1 MASAARRLITVDEF
15 LTLGFDP
22 AVKAELSNGV
32 IHVIRMMGGGSSA
45 HARVQ
50 GNIFAALF
58 VKLKGSG
65 CRPFGPDMGVRSH
78 EFSMRLPDV
87 SVFCGR
93 TGNQQDELVVFDDP
107 KMLVEV
113 LSPSTAREDEQIK
126 LPEYMAIPSNNI
138 IMYVDPIVET
148 VRLYKRD
155 DRRGWSGGDVARGAT
170 IELETLGVVLTWEE
184 IFSRD

>member
-15 LTLGFDP
+15 LRLEFDP

-32 IHVIRMMGGGSSA
+32 IHVVRMMGGGSSA

-58 VKLKGSG
+58 VKLRGSG
-65 CRPFGPDMGVRSH
+65 CRPFGPDMAVRSH
-78 EFSMRLPDV
+78 ELSMRLPDV

-93 TGNQQDELVVFDDP
+93 TTDREDQALAFDDP

-113 LSPSTAREDEQIK
+113 LSPSTTREDRDVK
-126 LPEYMAIPSNNI
+126 LPEYMALPSNNI
-138 IMYVDPIVET
+138 ILYVDPIAET
-148 VRLYKRD
+148 VELYQRD
-155 DRRGWSGGDVARGAT
+155 DRRAWSGGELDRGDE
-170 IELETLGVVLTWEE
+170 IKLESLGIALTWEE